1 MGLKKCTNGCG
12 QKLGTEV
19 GTCTSCGAL
28 QAGFYR
34 PADNWV
40 AAGDMFFKF
49 LIFSLFLM
57 LVFGCL
63 IVNYY

>member
-1 MGLKKCTNGCG
+1 
-12 QKLGTEV
+12 V